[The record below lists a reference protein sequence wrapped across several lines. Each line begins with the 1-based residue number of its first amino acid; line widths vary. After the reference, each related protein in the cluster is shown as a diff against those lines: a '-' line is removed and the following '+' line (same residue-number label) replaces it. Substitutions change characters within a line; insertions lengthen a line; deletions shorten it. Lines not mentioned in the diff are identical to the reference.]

1 MKQRLV
7 QSLTR
12 LAPAGCGWMLLLA
25 GMVLLGS
32 GLLVQTW
39 SQCRELD
46 WYHRLMLIQ
55 ERQLTRQEEQY
66 RGFHD
71 ALASADPVLIERL
84 AYQVLHLKPVGVAI
98 IPTPAP
104 SPFAYP
110 SRWSATTTDAKAR
123 LPQRADSIED
133 WLYVPVPQLRV
144 DYPPPQPVRST
155 LVRMSTGTK
164 RLGVIL
170 VGAIC
175 IALGLLSAGAPGSQ
189 PHPNQESST
198 RPDSDRTPSSLATDQ
213 HTPSHPSTDSPALSN
228 DTPVAA

>member
-1 MKQRLV
+1 
-7 QSLTR
+7 
-12 LAPAGCGWMLLLA
+12 MLLLA

-32 GLLVQTW
+32 GLVVQTW
-39 SQCRELD
+39 SECRELD

-55 ERQLTRQEEQY
+55 ERQLTRQEEKY

-110 SRWSATTTDAKAR
+110 PSWSVTAADAE
-123 LPQRADSIED
+123 PQPSQRADSIED

-144 DYPPPQPVRST
+144 DYPRPQPVRSA

-175 IALGLLSAGAPGSQ
+175 IGLGLLPASASGSQ
-189 PHPNQESST
+189 PHPNQENST
-198 RPDSDRTPSSLATDQ
+198 PSESDRAPTGLTTDQ
-213 HTPSHPSTDSPALSN
+213 HTPSHPATGCPAPGN
-228 DTPVAA
+228 DTSVAA

>member
-7 QSLTR
+7 QSLAR
-12 LAPAGCGWMLLLA
+12 LAPVGRGWMLLVA

-32 GLLVQTW
+32 GLVVQTW

-55 ERQLTRQEEQY
+55 ERQLTRQEEKY

-84 AYQVLHLKPVGVAI
+84 AYHVLHLKPVGAAI

-110 SRWSATTTDAKAR
+110 AR
-123 LPQRADSIED
+123 RSVTAVGTQPQPPQQASSIED
-133 WLYVPVPQLRV
+133 WLNVPIPQLNV
-144 DYPPPQPVRST
+144 DYPPPQPVRSA

-175 IALGLLSAGAPGSQ
+175 IGLGLLPASASNSQPHRSYESPTYPDSDHAPGSL
-189 PHPNQESST
+189 P
-198 RPDSDRTPSSLATDQ
+198 TDQ
-213 HTPSHPSTDSPALSN
+213 HTSSHATDGADQP
-228 DTPVAA
+228 